1 MLGPRA
7 LNRALLARQLL
18 LERVTLSAPE
28 AIEHLAGM
36 QAQAPNAP
44 YVGLWTRLAGFELAE
59 LAGLVS
65 SRQVVRASLM
75 RYTIHLV
82 TARDYLALRPVIQP
96 LLQQRFRGSPF
107 RPNLEGV
114 DLDAVAAA
122 ARELLR
128 DHPRTAADLGAQ
140 LGEQWPDRDRASLA
154 NSLGPRLALV
164 QIPPRGIWGSGGLP
178 TWALA
183 EEWLGRPIGAD
194 PSPYAL
200 VLRYL
205 GAFGPASV
213 NDIQNWS
220 GLTRLGEVVARL
232 RTQLLT
238 CRDEHGR
245 ELFDLPDA
253 PRPGPD
259 VPAPV
264 RFLPEYDNILLGHLD
279 RTRMM
284 DAGQKTPLFP
294 GNGGGLGSVLVDGRF
309 AGGWKIVRAKGQAI
323 LEVDVLSGLSNADR
337 QALLEEGHRLLAFAA
352 AGAARQ
358 DVAITSPGPGAGR

>member
-1 MLGPRA
+1 MA
-7 LNRALLARQLL
+7 
-18 LERVTLSAPE
+18 APA

-44 YVGLWTRLAGFELAE
+44 YVGLWTRLSGFDHSE

-82 TARDYLALRPVIQP
+82 TARDFLAWRPVIEP

-122 ARELLR
+122 ARRLLR
-128 DHPRTAADLGAQ
+128 DHPRTAADLGAR
-140 LGEQWPDRDRASLA
+140 LAEQWPGRDRASLA

-164 QIPPRGIWGSGGLP
+164 QVPPRGIWGSGGLP

-183 EEWLGRPIGAD
+183 EEWLGRPIGTDATPD
-194 PSPYAL
+194 AL

-205 GAFGPASV
+205 GAFGPAAV

-220 GLTRLGEVVARL
+220 GLTRLSEVVDRL
-232 RTQLLT
+232 RTRLLT
-238 CRDEHGR
+238 FRDVLGR

-253 PRPGPD
+253 PRPEPD

-279 RTRMM
+279 RTRVM
-284 DAGQKTPLFP
+284 DAGEKTPWFV
-294 GNGGGLGSVLVDGRF
+294 GNGGSLGSVLVDGRL
-309 AGGWKIVRAKGQAI
+309 AGGWQIVRANGQAI
-323 LEVDVLSGLSNADR
+323 LNVDMVGGLTNGNR
-337 QALLEEGHRLLAFAA
+337 HALLEEGHRLVAFAA
-352 AGAARQ
+352 RGATRHE
-358 DVAITSPGPGAGR
+358 VAIRSTGSRLVP

>member
-1 MLGPRA
+1 MAVLGPRA

-18 LERVTLSAPE
+18 LERVTLPVPA
-28 AIEHLAGM
+28 AIEHVAGM

-75 RYTIHLV
+75 RYTLHLV
-82 TARDYLALRPVIQP
+82 TARDYLALRPVIEP
-96 LLQQRFRGSPF
+96 LLRQRFRGSPF
-107 RPNLEGV
+107 RPNLAGV

-128 DHPRTAADLGAQ
+128 DQPRTAADLGAR
-140 LGEQWPDRDRASLA
+140 LGEQWPGRDRASLA
-154 NSLGPRLALV
+154 NSVGSRLALV
-164 QIPPRGIWGSGGLP
+164 QIPPRGIWGAGGLP

-183 EEWLGRPIGAD
+183 EEWLGGPIGTDA
-194 PSPYAL
+194 SPDAL
-200 VLRYL
+200 ILRYL

-213 NDIQNWS
+213 NDIRNWS
-220 GLTRLGEVVARL
+220 GLSRLGEALDRL
-232 RTQLLT
+232 RPRLVTF
-238 CRDEHGR
+238 RDERHR
-245 ELFDLPDA
+245 ELFDLPHA
-253 PRPGPD
+253 PRPDPD

-279 RTRMM
+279 RTRVM

-294 GNGGGLGSVLVDGRF
+294 GNGGVLGSVLVDGRF
-309 AGGWKIVRAKGQAI
+309 AGGWKIVRSNGQAI
-323 LEVDVLSGLSNADR
+323 LEVDLLSGVSGTDR
-337 QALLEEGHRLLAFAA
+337 QALLDEGHRLLAFVAA
-352 AGAARQ
+352 DQQRH
-358 DVAITSPGPGAGR
+358 DVAITAPGPRS

>member
-1 MLGPRA
+1 MPA
-7 LNRALLARQLL
+7 A
-18 LERVTLSAPE
+18 E

-44 YVGLWTRLAGFELAE
+44 YVGLWTRLAGFEPAE
-59 LAGLVS
+59 LAGLIS

-128 DHPRTAADLGAQ
+128 DHPRTGADMGAR
-140 LGEQWPDRDRASLA
+140 LAEQWPGRDRASLA

-183 EEWLGRPIGAD
+183 EEWLGHRIGTDA
-194 PSPYAL
+194 SPDAL

-205 GAFGPASV
+205 GAFGPASI
-213 NDIQNWS
+213 NDVRNWS
-220 GLTRLGEVVARL
+220 GLTRLGDVMDRL
-232 RTQLLT
+232 RTQLVT
-238 CRDEHGR
+238 FRDDRGR

-253 PRPGPD
+253 PRPQPD

-264 RFLPEYDNILLGHLD
+264 RLLPEYDNILLGHLD

-284 DAGQKTPLFP
+284 DAGQKTPLFA
-294 GNGGGLGSVLVDGRF
+294 GNGGRLGSVLVDGRF
-309 AGGWKIVRAKGQAI
+309 AGGWKIVQSKEQAI
-323 LEVDVLSGLSNADR
+323 LEVDVLTGLSRGDR
-337 QALLEEGHRLLAFAA
+337 LALLEEGHRLLAFAA
-352 AGAARQ
+352 AGATRR
-358 DVAITSPGPGAGR
+358 DVVFTSAGRGAGR